1 MGSLPHLSVLNR
13 LTLSCCDLMSVQTRL
28 GEFPFPFDQY
38 QIVSQFVSQGCL
50 YAGTTDYWGNSPLIQ
65 GAYLVS
71 LVSHTVT
78 NHASDQRQVSCRHV
92 TRTRQHRRGDC
103 TSIGAVVFG
112 GQAVTSQ
119 GRCVFDA
126 FGLHL
131 ASEKGSA
138 QEIVVMMTSE
148 D

>member
-1 MGSLPHLSVLNR
+1 
-13 LTLSCCDLMSVQTRL
+13 MSMKGVQTRL
-28 GEFPFPFDQY
+28 GEFPFPFELYQC
-38 QIVSQFVSQGCL
+38 QIVSGQFVSQDCL

-71 LVSHTVT
+71 LVSQTVT
-78 NHASDQRQVSCRHV
+78 NHASDQRQVSCHHV

-103 TSIGAVVFG
+103 MSIGAVVFG